1 MGRLDGKVALITGGA
16 RGMGK
21 SHARHFVAEGA
32 RVVIGD
38 VLDERGEAVAAKLG
52 TESCRYVHHDVTSES
67 DWAGGRGRPYWT
79 RSAAS
84 TSWSTTPAS

>member
-32 RVVIGD
+32 RVVIGAP
-38 VLDERGEAVAAKLG
+38 RARPGSAPRRAAM
-52 TESCRYVHHDVTSES
+52 SI
-67 DWAGGRGRPYWT
+67 
-79 RSAAS
+79 
-84 TSWSTTPAS
+84 TT